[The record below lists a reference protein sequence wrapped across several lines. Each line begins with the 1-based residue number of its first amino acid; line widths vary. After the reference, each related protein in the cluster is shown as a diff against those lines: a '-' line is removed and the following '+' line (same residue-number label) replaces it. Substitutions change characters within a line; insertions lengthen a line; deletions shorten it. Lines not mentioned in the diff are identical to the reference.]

1 MLIGFTPC
9 RCDHRALYSFTGEA
23 ITVDVEGAQE
33 TYDFTAMPDGKA
45 EAIEAG
51 SLPFRCLLDAERRDG
66 QLTVTLL
73 LTHGYDAP
81 EEVRYPQGPYTLE
94 QAEALLALAYPLE
107 VEPEEEDATPE
118 EGGEEE

>member
-1 MLIGFTPC
+1 MLIKITPIRSDRRVHYGFE
-9 RCDHRALYSFTGEA
+9 GEA
-23 ITVDVEGAQE
+23 VTVAVEECQE
-33 TYDFTAMPDGKA
+33 TYDFTAMPDGKS

-81 EEVRYPQGPYTLE
+81 EEVRHPRGPYTLE

-107 VEPEEEDATPE
+107 SEPEEDATPE